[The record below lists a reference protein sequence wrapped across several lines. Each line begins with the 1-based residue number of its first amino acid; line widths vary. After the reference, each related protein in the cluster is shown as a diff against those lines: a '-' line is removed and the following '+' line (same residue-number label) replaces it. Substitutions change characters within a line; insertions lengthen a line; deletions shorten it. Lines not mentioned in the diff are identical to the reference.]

1 MRHARKKNMFNQ
13 DGAAAVEF
21 ALVLYPL
28 ILILFCVIEYGWY
41 FTNRISLV
49 NAVSAGARAGIKAET
64 DLDARV
70 WAVETAKAAFW
81 PGDLETVQVAVYPG
95 PPRTLE
101 VNVNAFGFSPLVG
114 FLPTGWLPNKL
125 VARAVMAF
133 P

>member
-1 MRHARKKNMFNQ
+1 M
-13 DGAAAVEF
+13 EF

-28 ILILFCVIEYGWY
+28 MLILFCIIEYGWY

-64 DLDARV
+64 DLDAQA
-70 WAVETAKAAFW
+70 WAARTAKAAFW
-81 PGDLETVQVAVYPG
+81 PGDLKTVGVVVHAG

-114 FLPTGWLPNKL
+114 FLPTGWLPSKL